1 MSRDHAAQLDDHLA
15 DQALDK
21 HGVAGGGGIHSDI
34 KEDPETIAQPRE
46 FLSPDEI
53 KLQGGGSSG
62 GAGGSGGVMGGLS
75 SGNSGMA
82 IDHAGG
88 GAVADGIS
96 DGGSKRSGSGG
107 AGLLRGG
114 GDKAADASRQQG
126 AGAQGLSSQYKQHLI
141 EYNRKQGLDS
151 ATDASGPRDLDEDA
165 IGPDEEALL
174 ASGLIHRHGD
184 KTSALVGAKDSSD
197 LDGDTVRGGKET
209 SDIDQGEDGA
219 AISAA
224 FDKPKPK
231 GAANILA
238 ATDNKFVSAAQPDAL
253 DTDAET
259 TSDGGSSRLDSGDS
273 KFSNNKDDA
282 SAVGIGKATAPG
294 RARNGSKGSST
305 TVTVQDAMDALSG
318 GKVERSNGSKV
329 KAKAKAKASESSLG
343 GDAELADAGD
353 APEDR
358 EFGEL
363 ADEPLEFDS
372 IRSSST
378 AVRGGT
384 AGDRGKDSR
393 SGEDQARKSAV
404 ANSGGTSAEKAT
416 FEVGTN
422 SIAKGGKARGDSRG
436 GGSSGD
442 KSAVTSTAKDDLEV
456 TLDDGIDVVV
466 PEASGKKGD
475 LAIASEAAGKMAGK
489 AAGKAASKDD
499 LYEQGG
505 TSSKKK
511 DASTAADSLL
521 DLPEDKAYNEVA
533 DSLTDAAG
541 MKSKSKAGQSHG
553 STLED
558 DLNGELA
565 GKGNGSRDSL
575 GGLTTAIKTAAKS
588 AGKSDLF
595 EISESD
601 TAGGSSSSTGNKK
614 TGKLQQ
620 GNIRTVVDEEGLT
633 GSAHDQERRELI
645 GSEAASSKKGGSGNA
660 HGSQIDSALADA
672 SLQDDLDSADA
683 AKGSSAGK
691 KGKAA
696 GSDKDASS
704 LLDAMND
711 AEGDGAASPLEDG
724 GIGGGTTR
732 GGSAVNAAGSRMS
745 AELAAL
751 ATAPG
756 PSMQPKLSVKKQG
769 QAKSTGGGGD
779 EGSASALG
787 KLGGNGGKT
796 SDAMSDSKSGATKG
810 RPLIEEDLV
819 VEGSS
824 IVVNKVA
831 AAAGAAGKAAASVV
845 AAASPLAEDAAS
857 TLLEAASTVTS
868 AAGDKAAAVLS
879 SVADGGATAMKKAA
893 GLAADGAA
901 TGARAAGTAAS
912 DAASAAIS
920 GVGDAASSAANSAL
934 DAGASAAKSAAK
946 TSATA
951 GEAVWTAA
959 GAMKR
964 GSLGDSSD
972 ASLDTGASAAELAAE
987 TSGKVSA
994 VSKDIL
1000 RTGAGANTGDSLDD
1014 SGDSKL
1020 APKKKSVK
1028 QDRADIDASD
1038 SQLAGSE
1045 DSGIKMGGTG
1055 GDSGEASHIKLPK
1068 PQDA

>member
-1 MSRDHAAQLDDHLA
+1 MSKYSSQHDYLFQRPATSL
-15 DQALDK
+15 
-21 HGVAGGGGIHSDI
+21 
-34 KEDPETIAQPRE
+34 ET
-46 FLSPDEI
+46 FLSLWHDSHLKAVVGDCLE
-53 KLQGGGSSG
+53 SS
-62 GAGGSGGVMGGLS
+62 S
-75 SGNSGMA
+75 
-82 IDHAGG
+82 
-88 GAVADGIS
+88 
-96 DGGSKRSGSGG
+96 
-107 AGLLRGG
+107 
-114 GDKAADASRQQG
+114 
-126 AGAQGLSSQYKQHLI
+126 
-141 EYNRKQGLDS
+141 
-151 ATDASGPRDLDEDA
+151 T
-165 IGPDEEALL
+165 
-174 ASGLIHRHGD
+174 HRHACRRTQHHAD
-184 KTSALVGAKDSSD
+184 KVGLVP
-197 LDGDTVRGGKET
+197 V
-209 SDIDQGEDGA
+209 QGEDGA

-620 GNIRTVVDEEGLT
+620 GNIRCFTATQCMLRLILFCSRCSQFMGI
-633 GSAHDQERRELI
+633 ELPF
-645 GSEAASSKKGGSGNA
+645 GRMNFA
-660 HGSQIDSALADA
+660 QLAWN
-672 SLQDDLDSADA
+672 QVLD
-683 AKGSSAGK
+683 
-691 KGKAA
+691 
-696 GSDKDASS
+696 
-704 LLDAMND
+704 
-711 AEGDGAASPLEDG
+711 
-724 GIGGGTTR
+724 
-732 GGSAVNAAGSRMS
+732 
-745 AELAAL
+745 
-751 ATAPG
+751 
-756 PSMQPKLSVKKQG
+756 
-769 QAKSTGGGGD
+769 
-779 EGSASALG
+779 
-787 KLGGNGGKT
+787 
-796 SDAMSDSKSGATKG
+796 
-810 RPLIEEDLV
+810 PLIL
-819 VEGSS
+819 
-824 IVVNKVA
+824 
-831 AAAGAAGKAAASVV
+831 
-845 AAASPLAEDAAS
+845 
-857 TLLEAASTVTS
+857 TYTS
-868 AAGDKAAAVLS
+868 
-879 SVADGGATAMKKAA
+879 
-893 GLAADGAA
+893 
-901 TGARAAGTAAS
+901 RQ
-912 DAASAAIS
+912 
-920 GVGDAASSAANSAL
+920 
-934 DAGASAAKSAAK
+934 
-946 TSATA
+946 
-951 GEAVWTAA
+951 
-959 GAMKR
+959 
-964 GSLGDSSD
+964 
-972 ASLDTGASAAELAAE
+972 
-987 TSGKVSA
+987 A
-994 VSKDIL
+994 VSGCRGFTL
-1000 RTGAGANTGDSLDD
+1000 R
-1014 SGDSKL
+1014 K
-1020 APKKKSVK
+1020 
-1028 QDRADIDASD
+1028 
-1038 SQLAGSE
+1038 
-1045 DSGIKMGGTG
+1045 
-1055 GDSGEASHIKLPK
+1055 
-1068 PQDA
+1068 